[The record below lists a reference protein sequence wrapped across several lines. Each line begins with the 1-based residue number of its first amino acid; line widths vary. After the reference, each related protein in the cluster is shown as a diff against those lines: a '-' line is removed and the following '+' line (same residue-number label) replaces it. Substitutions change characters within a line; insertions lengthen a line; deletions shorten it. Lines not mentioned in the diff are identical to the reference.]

1 MVVEAK
7 RAAMS
12 PEELKGH
19 LRGALAFPITPYKT
33 DGSVDLDAV
42 RANARWLPES
52 GVCAIVSPSG
62 TGELFALTPDE
73 CAAITRATVE
83 AVAGRTPVIASV
95 GHGVA
100 IAADLAR
107 RAEEAGADGI
117 LILPPYYGN
126 PDPKGLVEYYK
137 TIAAATSLGIMP
149 YARDAAFFT
158 PTITEAL
165 IRAVPNMIAFK
176 DGRGDVR
183 LFRSIREHCIEK
195 LGEDRVVWLA
205 GVGDDLIAPY
215 FASGAVGFT
224 SSLACFWPEASVELF
239 KVAAAGDMDGLAKLH
254 ARVVRPFY
262 AMRERGKGFEVTVMK
277 EAMAMLGHPAGPV
290 RPPLGNLTEQ
300 DRADLRAIIDSLDIP
315 TAADRAQ

>member
-1 MVVEAK
+1 MAVEAR
-7 RAAMS
+7 RAVLS

-19 LRGALAFPITPYKT
+19 LRGALAFPITPYAA
-33 DGSVDLDAV
+33 DGTVDLAGV

-52 GVCAIVSPSG
+52 GICAIVAPSG

-73 CAAITRATVE
+73 CAEVTRATVE
-83 AVAGRTPVIASV
+83 AVGGRTPVIASV

-100 IAADLAR
+100 IASDLAR

-117 LILPPYYGN
+117 LILPPYYAN
-126 PDPKGLVEYYK
+126 PDPQGLVEYY
-137 TIAAATSLGIMP
+137 TAIAAATSLGVMP
-149 YARDAAFFT
+149 YARDSAVFT
-158 PTITEAL
+158 PAITEQL
-165 IRAVPNMIAFK
+165 IRTVPNLVAFK

-183 LFRSIREHCIEK
+183 LFRSIREHCVAIF
-195 LGEDRVVWLA
+195 GDDRLVWLA

-224 SSLACFWPEASVELF
+224 SSLACFWPEASVELY
-239 KVAAAGDMDGLAKLH
+239 KLAAAGDMQGLAELH

-262 AMRERGKGFEVTVMK
+262 ALRERGKGFEVTVMK
-277 EAMAMLGHPAGPV
+277 EAMAMLGHPAGSA
-290 RPPLGNLTEQ
+290 RPPLGHFTER
-300 DRADLRAIIDSLDIP
+300 DRTDLRAILERLQVP

>member
-1 MVVEAK
+1 MAIEVK

-12 PEELKGH
+12 PEGLKQH
-19 LRGALAFPITPYKT
+19 LRGALAFPITPYLA
-33 DGSVDLDAV
+33 DGSVDLDGV
-42 RANARWLPES
+42 RANARWLPDS

-73 CAAITRATVE
+73 CADVTRATVE
-83 AVAGRTPVIASV
+83 AVAGRTPVIAAV

-117 LILPPYYGN
+117 LILPPYYSN
-126 PDPKGLVEYYK
+126 PDPKGLVEYYR
-137 TIAAATSLGIMP
+137 TIAAATSLGVMP
-149 YARDAAFFT
+149 YARDAAYFT

-165 IRAVPNMIAFK
+165 LRVAPNIIAFK

-183 LFRSIREHCIEK
+183 LFRSIREHCIEQ

-224 SSLACFWPEASVELF
+224 SSLACFWPEASVELY
-239 KVAAAGDMDGLAKLH
+239 KIAASGDMEGLAKLH
-254 ARVVRPFY
+254 TRVVRPFY
-262 AMRERGKGFEVTVMK
+262 AMRERGKGFEVSVMK
-277 EAMAMLGHPAGPV
+277 EAMAILGHPAGPA
-290 RPPLGNLTEQ
+290 RPPLGQLTDQ
-300 DRADLRAIIDSLDIP
+300 DRADLRAIIERLDIP
-315 TAADRAQ
+315 TAADRMK

>member
-1 MVVEAK
+1 MTIEAK
-7 RAAMS
+7 KSTMS
-12 PEELKGH
+12 PEALKGH
-19 LRGALAFPITPYKT
+19 LRGALAFPITPYKA
-33 DGSVDLDAV
+33 DGTVDLDGV

-52 GVCAIVSPSG
+52 GVCAIVAPSG

-73 CAAITRATVE
+73 CADVTRATVE
-83 AVAGRTPVIASV
+83 AVGGRTPVIAAV

-100 IAADLAR
+100 IASDLAR

-117 LILPPYYGN
+117 LILPPYYAN
-126 PDPKGLVEYYK
+126 PDPQGLVEYYR
-137 TIAAATSLGIMP
+137 TIAAATSLGVMP
-149 YARDAAFFT
+149 YARDAGYFT

-165 IRAVPNMIAFK
+165 LRVAPNIIAFK

-224 SSLACFWPEASVELF
+224 SSLACFWPEVSVELY
-239 KVAAAGDMDGLAKLH
+239 KVAASGDMDALAKLH
-254 ARVVRPFY
+254 TRVVRPFY

-277 EAMAMLGHPAGPV
+277 EAMEMLGHPAGPV
-290 RPPLGNLTEQ
+290 RPPLGNLTDK

-315 TAADRAQ
+315 TAADRMK

>member
-1 MVVEAK
+1 MTVEAK

-12 PEELKGH
+12 PEELKGK

-73 CAAITRATVE
+73 CAAVTRATVE
-83 AVAGRTPVIASV
+83 AVGGRTPVIASV

-117 LILPPYYGN
+117 LILPPYYAN
-126 PDPKGLVEYYK
+126 PDPKGLVEYYR

-149 YARDAAFFT
+149 YARDAAYFT
-158 PTITEAL
+158 PTIAEAM
-165 IRAVPNMIAFK
+165 IREVPNMVAFK

-183 LFRSIREHCIEK
+183 LFRSIREHCIER

-239 KVAAAGDMDGLAKLH
+239 NVAAAGDMDALAKLH

-277 EAMAMLGHPAGPV
+277 ETMEMLGHRAGPV
-290 RPPLGNLTEQ
+290 RPPLGNLTEK

-315 TAADRAQ
+315 TAADRVQ